1 MVHIN
6 LLPIRQIKQKIAAR
20 RELMTV
26 FVCFLLFLALLGGV
40 AYFQGSRAHQLQTEI
55 SRLNREKQR
64 HAKTLKLIKQLEK
77 DKALIEKQIAI
88 IKKLK
93 KSSSLTVHILDEV
106 ANRTPAD
113 RMWLTSLSQNGTK
126 LSLSGMA
133 LDNRTIA
140 KYMEDL
146 KASPYITNVNLA
158 SSSLKTY
165 AGRNLKAF
173 SLSCSITADIDQ
185 NTEKEKTAVPEKK

>member
-6 LLPIRQIKQKIAAR
+6 LLPVRQIKQKAAAR
-20 RELMTV
+20 QQLVTL
-26 FVCFLLFLALLGGV
+26 FVSFLLLLAVLGVIGF
-40 AYFQGSRAHQLQTEI
+40 FQISKANQLQNDI
-55 SRLNREKQR
+55 ARLNQEKQK

-77 DKALIEKQIAI
+77 DKALIEKRIAI
-88 IKKLK
+88 IKQLK

-113 RMWLTSLSQNGTK
+113 RMWLTSLTQSGSNLK
-126 LSLSGMA
+126 INGMA

-173 SLSCSITADIDQ
+173 SLSCSITADD
-185 NTEKEKTAVPEKK
+185 EKVNNQEKK